1 MRSVD
6 ETLSSPRGRKLA
18 SLLGCLRKPWDEID
32 ARALLGARGYCEY
45 CGADVLSSPEAF
57 GGSQW
62 DHIVPRAL
70 GGEDEKE
77 EPWVGKLKEV
87 FEKNIAVVCR
97 KCNHL
102 KRGELPRDVDAKDLL
117 ALPREQRVDRIRPW
131 VQELR
136 RHARVVEEFAAF
148 RELVELVR

>member
-6 ETLSSPRGRKLA
+6 ETLSSPRGKNLA
-18 SLLGCLRKPWDEID
+18 SFLGRLRKPWDEIGV
-32 ARALLGARGYCEY
+32 RALLRARGYCEY
-45 CGADVLSSPEAF
+45 CGADVLRSPEAF

-62 DHIVPRAL
+62 DHIVPESRR
-70 GGEDEKE
+70 GEHENS
-77 EPWVGKLKEV
+77 GMQRREV
-87 FEKNIAVVCR
+87 FDRNVGVACW

-136 RHARVVEEFAAF
+136 RHAGVVEEFAAF